1 MSHDVTDAVISPLGS
16 LDILSKI
23 EVSKLLDTSQGGLY
37 TLFRNCSLAVLNSG
51 STLDDGKKL
60 LERYHDFDIK
70 LIQKERG
77 IKLELTSAPS
87 HAFVD
92 GEMIKGINEHLFSV
106 LRDVGRRSV
115 PEGTTV
121 VCNAVFRERGRQ
133 ATRVQSLDLSTA
145 VAPEDIGR
153 SSFSHP
159 GMDVEVGKD
168 FEDVEVKWFNRTKGY
183 GFVSRGEGTQDI
195 FVHIETL
202 RRAGLTDLEPAQA
215 VRVRIGTGERG
226 PLVAQI
232 ALPGDA

>member
-1 MSHDVTDAVISPLGS
+1 MDGRSALCSEDEADEVSERLSGKVKWFDAVKGYGFVVP
-16 LDILSKI
+16 
-23 EVSKLLDTSQGGLY
+23 
-37 TLFRNCSLAVLNSG
+37 
-51 STLDDGKKL
+51 DDGSADVL
-60 LERYHDFDIK
+60 LH
-70 LIQKERG
+70 
-77 IKLELTSAPS
+77 
-87 HAFVD
+87 
-92 GEMIKGINEHLFSV
+92 FSI

-121 VCNAVFRERGRQ
+121 ICEAVARNKGRQ
-133 ATRVQSLDLSTA
+133 ANLVHSLDLSTA

-159 GMDVEVGKD
+159 GMDVDVSPE
-168 FEDVEVKWFNRTKGY
+168 FEDVMVKWFNRTKGY

-202 RRAGLTDLEPAQA
+202 RRAGLTDLEPTQE

>member
-1 MSHDVTDAVISPLGS
+1 MDGRSAICSEERPDEISQEVTGRVKWFDAVKGYGFIVPDDNDG
-16 LDILSKI
+16 D
-23 EVSKLLDTSQGGLY
+23 VLL
-37 TLFRNCSLAVLNSG
+37 
-51 STLDDGKKL
+51 
-60 LERYHDFDIK
+60 H
-70 LIQKERG
+70 
-77 IKLELTSAPS
+77 
-87 HAFVD
+87 
-92 GEMIKGINEHLFSV
+92 FSV

-121 VCNAVFRERGRQ
+121 ICQAVVRDKGRQ
-133 ATRVQSLDLSTA
+133 ATEVQSLDLSTA
-145 VAPEDIGR
+145 VAPEDLGR

-159 GMDVEVGKD
+159 GMEIDVNPD
-168 FEDVEVKWFNRTKGY
+168 FEDVVVKWFNRTKGY

-202 RRAGLTDLEPAQA
+202 RRAGLTDLEPSQE

>member
-1 MSHDVTDAVISPLGS
+1 MDGRNTTCTEERPAEVVEEVLLGLTGKVKWFDAVKGYGFIVADDNDG
-16 LDILSKI
+16 DIL
-23 EVSKLLDTSQGGLY
+23 L
-37 TLFRNCSLAVLNSG
+37 
-51 STLDDGKKL
+51 
-60 LERYHDFDIK
+60 H
-70 LIQKERG
+70 
-77 IKLELTSAPS
+77 
-87 HAFVD
+87 
-92 GEMIKGINEHLFSV
+92 FSV
-106 LRDVGRRSV
+106 LREVGRRSV

-121 VCNAVFRERGRQ
+121 VCDAVFRDRGRQ
-133 ATRVQSLDLSTA
+133 ATVVRSLDLSTA

-159 GMDVEVGKD
+159 GMEIEVARD
-168 FEDVEVKWFNRTKGY
+168 YEDVEVKWFNRTKGY

-202 RRAGLTDLEPAQA
+202 RRAGLTDLEPTQA